1 MKRFCAAL
9 VVFVVGCLF
18 LVVNVYAQSSRESIE
33 GGYLSYFDGIFDR
46 GSLNA
51 DLSDVMLSF
60 NDQPPAS
67 IDRLLVSSH
76 VDGETGKQ
84 VIEEF
89 SIAGFRFELGGS
101 ITTLEKLVMGNVLND
116 SLIGW
121 QNLSDLFNL
130 DSNFIPESLKLENFV
145 SFDDRGDRFEIEL
158 AEFEATGGVFD
169 FVEYEAQGRIKNLK
183 WTFALEEPEGGE
195 FSESYFIGKS
205 LRDMGIDYLLVNL
218 AVDAF
223 GKLEGDRYLTK
234 DYLFLEIEN
243 VLDIEIESSFD
254 LDPAAAEKLGQVL
267 DLSEDD
273 PEFALL
279 MGLLMHTEIKADI
292 ALTVTDRGTLD
303 EFFKAEVESSGLS
316 RRDTVRGM
324 MQALTVVAVLL
335 PEHYGA
341 FAAEIQS
348 WLLNGGDLRF
358 SLSPDRPVLL
368 GEIIAESGINLDR
381 VIDLLGFSVKW
392 NG

>member
-1 MKRFCAAL
+1 MKRFYAVLAVFAAC
-9 VVFVVGCLF
+9 CLF
-18 LVVNVYAQSSRESIE
+18 MVANIHAQSSREPIE
-33 GGYLSYFDGIFDR
+33 GGYLSYLSGVFDR
-46 GSLNA
+46 SSLNA

-67 IDRLLVSSH
+67 VDRLIVSSH
-76 VDGETGKQ
+76 IDAETGRH

-89 SIAGFRFELGGS
+89 SIAGFRFELDKS
-101 ITTLEKLVMGNVLND
+101 ITTLEKLEMGNVVND
-116 SLIGW
+116 SRIGW

-158 AEFEATGGVFD
+158 AEFVASGGVFD
-169 FVEYEAQGRIKNLK
+169 FVEYEARGQIKNLK
-183 WTFALEEPEGGE
+183 WIFALNEPEGDE
-195 FSESYFIGKS
+195 FSESYFISKS

-223 GKLEGDRYLTK
+223 GRIEGDRYITK
-234 DYLFLEIEN
+234 DHLSLEIEN

-254 LDPAAAEKLGQVL
+254 LDAVAAEKLEQVL
-267 DLSEDD
+267 KLTDED

-279 MGLLMHTEIKADI
+279 MGLLMHTEIKADLV
-292 ALTVTDRGTLD
+292 LTVTDRGTLD

-316 RRDTVRGM
+316 REDTVRGM
-324 MQALTVVAVLL
+324 MQALVVMAVLM

-341 FAAEIQS
+341 FAAEIES

-358 SLSPDRPVLL
+358 ALSPDRPVLI

-381 VIDLLGFSVKW
+381 VINLLGFSVQW
-392 NG
+392 DG